1 MSPVRKTS
9 PLAEPFRPL
18 DWTGLYPP
26 ELPKGAVP
34 AHVAVVMDGNGR
46 WANQR
51 GLTRIEGHRAGEAAL
66 LDVVAGAI
74 QIGVK
79 HLSVYAFST
88 ENWKRSPDE
97 VRFLMGFNREVLHRR
112 RDQLNEWGVRIR
124 WSGRRP
130 RLWASVIKELQYA
143 ERLTQGNRTLTLT
156 MCVNYG
162 GRNEITDA
170 VRAIADEV
178 AAGRLRPSAVSE
190 KLIQRHLYVP
200 DLPDVDLFV
209 RSSGEQR
216 TSNFLPW
223 QSAYAEM
230 VFLDRLWPD
239 FTRADLWG
247 AIERFAGRSRRF
259 GGAIDAPS
267 EPAASSPADQE

>member
-1 MSPVRKTS
+1 MTPVRKTHKDAVDFK
-9 PLAEPFRPL
+9 PV

-26 ELPKGAVP
+26 ELPRAAVP
-34 AHVAVVMDGNGR
+34 EHVAIVMDGNGR
-46 WANQR
+46 WANGR
-51 GLTRIEGHRAGEAAL
+51 GLTRIEGHRAGEASL

-97 VRFLMGFNREVLHRR
+97 VKFLMGFNRDVLHRR
-112 RDQLNEWGVRIR
+112 RDQLNDWGVRVR
-124 WSGRRP
+124 WAGRKP
-130 RLWASVIKELQYA
+130 RLWTSVIKELQFA
-143 ERLTQGNRTLTLT
+143 ERLTAGNSVLTLT

-162 GRNEITDA
+162 GRTEIADA
-170 VRAIADEV
+170 VRSLAEEV
-178 AAGRLRPSAVSE
+178 AAGRLKPSGITE
-190 KLIQRHLYVP
+190 KTIQRHLYTP

-216 TSNFLPW
+216 TSNFMLW

-230 VFLDRLWPD
+230 VFLDTLWPD
-239 FTRADLWG
+239 FSREQLWE
-247 AIERFAGRSRRF
+247 AVSLYASRTRRF
-259 GGAIDAPS
+259 GGAVDAP
-267 EPAASSPADQE
+267 QG